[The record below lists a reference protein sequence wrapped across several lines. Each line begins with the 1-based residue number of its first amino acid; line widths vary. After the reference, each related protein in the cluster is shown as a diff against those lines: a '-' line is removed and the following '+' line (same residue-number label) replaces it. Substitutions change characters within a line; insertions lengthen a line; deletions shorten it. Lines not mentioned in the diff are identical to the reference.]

1 MSDNIQP
8 STAFDSEIII
18 DIPSSA
24 TNRRPLLSS
33 SHCNLAANRVSVRA
47 HPLDTDTEL
56 AELVAAQK
64 RSALRLAVLECRV
77 ANIKYLAHQ
86 NLSQDTKEAAQIS
99 IALRKDINSARL
111 KVEQLQLGPTLPLE
125 IVAMILWWSLG
136 DEGNVGPRPSQ
147 LAKLSTISYSWN
159 RALRSTAK
167 LWNTVEY
174 TFTSRTSYNFG
185 DGLASLVSRG
195 AKLGLHIVFHC
206 MRSEDACAA
215 NLALFWETVAPYTR
229 SLTVAAPLWEDWLY
243 AHTHPYL
250 DFPKLQLLHMEKSR
264 GEFWGSSAYNLKY
277 LFGGSFPLLSRCVF
291 IFCDW
296 DEDDDPEELTEGLV
310 FVVNT
315 LKTLTL
321 SSSHSGQAH
330 WLKQLT
336 LPCLEELSVQPADVE
351 QLGPFLDRSQP
362 PLTTFTCEW
371 MEPSLSVKLAGISK
385 LVLTKH
391 TTTQG
396 LSIASLLDPVVL
408 PNLSELNISQRHPI
422 GNWDIIWDVMNRRRE
437 KLKSIIIRSHSM
449 GLN

>member
-86 NLSQDTKEAAQIS
+86 NLSQDTKEAAQIT
-99 IALRKDINSARL
+99 AVGADVTARDRGHDL
-111 KVEQLQLGPTLPLE
+111 V
-125 IVAMILWWSLG
+125 VVSWRR
-136 DEGNVGPRPSQ
+136 GNVGPRPSQ

-422 GNWDIIWDVMNRRRE
+422 GNWDIIWDVMNR
-437 KLKSIIIRSHSM
+437 
-449 GLN
+449 